1 MASTVEVIVKIG
13 SSFNTNKPEL
23 GGVRPEGKGP
33 TRATEAASG
42 ASVRLS
48 DLSSRL
54 AEVEASL
61 GSGEVFDTQQVDRIK
76 QAIADGKFRVNTDAV
91 ADKLIANVR
100 EMLGQKA

>member
-1 MASTVEVIVKIG
+1 MKINSSYNSSQVG
-13 SSFNTNKPEL
+13 S
-23 GGVRPEGKGP
+23 VRPEGKP
-33 TRATEAASG
+33 VARPAEAAPG
-42 ASVRLS
+42 ANVRLS

-61 GSGEVFDTQQVDRIK
+61 GKGEVFDARQVEQIK
-76 QAIADGKFRVNTDAV
+76 QAIADGRFRVNTDAV

>member
-1 MASTVEVIVKIG
+1 MKIG
-13 SSFNTNKPEL
+13 PSFNSGKPDV
-23 GGVRPEGKGP
+23 GSVRSDARPAPKAESVGTSP
-33 TRATEAASG
+33 A

-54 AEVEASL
+54 AEMEASL
-61 GSGEVFDTQQVDRIK
+61 GTGPAFDAQRVGEIK

-100 EMLGQKA
+100 EMLGVKAA